1 MTPIG
6 PSCRFRPDL
15 LVAAPRRGS
24 TPYPWV
30 LGEAHAVNVVTS
42 TGTTFSHDI
51 PVAVATPDA
60 GARQLVSQ
68 ALLGAFVGIL
78 PVAIGLM
85 LFPLLR
91 GVGTAGM
98 RFLLAL
104 TVGLLA
110 FLFVDSFEEALELAG
125 RAAPLRQGVTLV
137 VLTAVAAIRSVAGS
151 QPSFGESD
159 RRGPGVVDR
168 PRYRSSQS
176 W

>member
-1 MTPIG
+1 
-6 PSCRFRPDL
+6 
-15 LVAAPRRGS
+15 
-24 TPYPWV
+24 
-30 LGEAHAVNVVTS
+30 
-42 TGTTFSHDI
+42 
-51 PVAVATPDA
+51 
-60 GARQLVSQ
+60 
-68 ALLGAFVGIL
+68 
-78 PVAIGLM
+78 
-85 LFPLLR
+85 
-91 GVGTAGM
+91 M

-110 FLFVDSFEEALELAG
+110 FLFVDSFEALGLQVG
-125 RAAPLRQGVTLV
+125 QPLSLGVTLV

>member
-15 LVAAPRRGS
+15 PVAAPRRGS
-24 TPYPWV
+24 TCPTR
-30 LGEAHAVNVVTS
+30 GFSATHAVNVVTS

-91 GVGTAGM
+91 GVGTAGNALPPRIDRWASGISFC
-98 RFLLAL
+98 RFL
-104 TVGLLA
+104 
-110 FLFVDSFEEALELAG
+110 
-125 RAAPLRQGVTLV
+125 
-137 VLTAVAAIRSVAGS
+137 
-151 QPSFGESD
+151 
-159 RRGPGVVDR
+159 
-168 PRYRSSQS
+168 
-176 W
+176 